1 MKKTNYFYIDESG
14 HINNDSPIFLYGCI
28 KTDTPIL
35 LEETL
40 NNLKGEL
47 VEDALLREFG
57 KKVKENN
64 FHATGD
70 SEAVRTAVFRLLP
83 YMNFRYYVTVLFKS
97 NRNYSNLYFK
107 ELKSKFQDHEIIEKL
122 LRKIIVPRVT
132 KNKGDINKFYFETLQ
147 VQKKSLKR
155 ILNDIFS
162 SFPDEYDVEYFIVK
176 KENPNIPVVDYVNFI
191 HNKLLTHDIND
202 DSIPDWI
209 VRAFKV
215 IEDKNALIHFQ
226 NDDSFYSRLGKE
238 DRMININ
245 NINNKKAGD

>member
-28 KTDTPIL
+28 KTDTPRL
-35 LEETL
+35 LEEAL
-40 NNLKGEL
+40 ENLKVEL
-47 VEDALLREFG
+47 VEDPLLREFG

-70 SEAVRTAVFRLLP
+70 SNDVRTAVFRLLP
-83 YMNFRYYVTVLFKS
+83 YMNFRSYVTVLFKS
-97 NRNYSNLYFK
+97 NKKYSNIHFS
-107 ELKSKFQDHEIIEKL
+107 ELKSKLQDHEIIERL

-132 KNKGDINKFYFETLQ
+132 KNKDDINKFYFETLQ
-147 VQKKSLKR
+147 VKGKSLKR
-155 ILNDIFS
+155 ILEDIFS
-162 SFPDEYDVEYFIVK
+162 SFPNEYDLEYFIVD

-191 HNKLLTHDIND
+191 LNKLLTQDIND
-202 DSIPDWI
+202 NSIPDWI

-215 IEDKNALIHFQ
+215 IEDKIALIHFQ
-226 NDDSFYSRLGKE
+226 NDDTFYSKLGKE
-238 DRMININ
+238 DKIININ